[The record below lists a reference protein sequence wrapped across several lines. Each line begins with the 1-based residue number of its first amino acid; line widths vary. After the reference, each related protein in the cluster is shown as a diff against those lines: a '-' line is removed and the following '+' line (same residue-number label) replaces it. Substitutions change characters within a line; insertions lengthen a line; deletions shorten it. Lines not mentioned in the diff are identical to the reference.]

1 MKVNKKIAI
10 EHLGRVEGHG
20 GIHVEIEN
28 GQITKVNMDIYEG
41 SRFYEELILGK
52 HYEEVAGIICRVCAI
67 CSADHLLAS
76 QMATEKAFGVQVS
89 RQTYLLRGLL
99 LHGSMIES
107 HALHV
112 YALALPDLL
121 GFDGVLSMATKYPT
135 EVSIALGLK
144 KLGNTV
150 QELVGGRAVHPINPV
165 IGGFGLVPTR
175 QQLIDLKAQL
185 EKGLED
191 ALKTVNLYE
200 SLLPLPDF
208 ADSPTVFTAL
218 EPREPRYSY
227 LGDIIQTSLGDRFPV
242 EDYRKVCH
250 ERVVSHSTAKQSL
263 FSDKPFMTG
272 ALARLNLNHRY
283 IKGIAKEVQKRL
295 LPELPSTNILH
306 NNTAQLIELI
316 HSLERSIILIDHLL
330 EEGIQPEEPV
340 KIEPRA
346 GRGVGALEVP
356 RGTLFHAYEYD
367 ENGILVDADVITPTA
382 QNLANAEKDLRTAV
396 ENLMSA
402 DEPEIRLS
410 LEMVARAYDP
420 CISCAVHLVEVD
432 FK

>member
-28 GQITKVNMDIYEG
+28 GKITKVNMDIYEG
-41 SRFYEELILGK
+41 SRFYEELIVGK
-52 HYEEVAGIICRVCAI
+52 HYEEVAGIISRICAI

-121 GFDGVLSMATKYPT
+121 GFDGVISMASKYPK
-135 EVSIALGLK
+135 EVSIALSLK

-150 QELVGGRAVHPINPV
+150 QELIGGRAVHAINPI
-165 IGGFGLVPTR
+165 IGGFGVVPTS

-185 EKGLED
+185 QKGLED
-191 ALKTVNLYE
+191 ALLTVDLYE
-200 SLLPLPDF
+200 TLLPLPDF
-208 ADSPTVFTAL
+208 ADSPTVYTAL

-227 LGDIIQTSLGDRFPV
+227 LGDVIQTSLGDRFPV
-242 EDYRKVCH
+242 EEYRKVCH

-263 FSDKPFMTG
+263 FADKPFMTG
-272 ALARLNLNHRY
+272 ALARLNLNHKH
-283 IKGIAKEVQKRL
+283 IKGIAKEVQERL
-295 LPELPSTNILH
+295 LPDLPNTNILH

-316 HSLERSIILIDHLL
+316 HSIERSIILIDHLL
-330 EEGIQPEEPV
+330 EEGIRKEEPV
-340 KIEPRA
+340 SVEPKA

-356 RGTLFHAYEYD
+356 RCTLYHSYEYD
-367 ENGILVDADVITPTA
+367 ENGYLIDADVITPTA
-382 QNLANAEKDLRTAV
+382 QNLANSEKDLRTAV
-396 ENLMSA
+396 ENLMES
-402 DEPEIRLS
+402 EEEKLRLS

-420 CISCAVHLVEVD
+420 CISCAVHLVEVTL
-432 FK
+432 K

>member
-1 MKVNKKIAI
+1 MKINKKISI

-28 GQITKVNMDIYEG
+28 GKITKVNMDIYEG
-41 SRFYEELILGK
+41 SRFYEELIVGK
-52 HYEEVAGIICRVCAI
+52 HYEEVAGIVSRICAI

-76 QMATEKAFGVQVS
+76 QMATEKAFGVEVS

-121 GFDGVLSMATKYPT
+121 GFDGVISMAAKYPR
-135 EVSIALGLK
+135 EVSIALSLK
-144 KLGNTV
+144 KLGNTI
-150 QELVGGRAVHPINPV
+150 QELIGGRAIHAINPV
-165 IGGFGLVPTR
+165 LGGFGVVPTP
-175 QQLIDLKAQL
+175 QQLRDLKEQL
-185 EKGLED
+185 QKGLED
-191 ALKTVNLYE
+191 ALLTVDLYE

-208 ADSPTVFTAL
+208 ADSPTIYTAL

-263 FSDKPFMTG
+263 FANKPFMTG
-272 ALARLNLNHRY
+272 ALARLNLNHKH
-283 IKGIAKEVQKRL
+283 IKGKAREVMERL
-295 LPELPSTNILH
+295 LPNLPTTNILH

-316 HSLERSIILIDHLL
+316 HSIERALVLIDYLL
-330 EEGIQPEEPV
+330 EEGIRPEPPV
-340 KIEPRA
+340 KIVPRA
-346 GRGVGALEVP
+346 GRGVGAIEVP
-356 RGTLFHAYEYD
+356 RGTLYHAYEYD
-367 ENGILVDADVITPTA
+367 ENGILIEADVITPTA

-396 ENLMSA
+396 ENLMNA
-402 DEPEIRLS
+402 EEEQLRLS

-420 CISCAVHLVEVD
+420 CISCAVHLVD
-432 FK
+432 LTIK

>member
-1 MKVNKKIAI
+1 MKINKKIAI
-10 EHLGRVEGHG
+10 DHLGRVEGHG

-28 GQITKVNMDIYEG
+28 GAISKVNMDIYEG
-41 SRFYEELILGK
+41 SRFYEELLVGK
-52 HYEEVAGIICRVCAI
+52 HYEEVAGIVSRICAI

-121 GFDGVLSMATKYPT
+121 GFDGVISMASQYPR
-135 EVSIALGLK
+135 EVSIALSLK
-144 KLGNTV
+144 KLGNTI
-150 QELVGGRAVHPINPV
+150 QELIGGRAVHPINPI

-175 QQLIDLKAQL
+175 QQLIDLKSQI

-191 ALKTVNLYE
+191 ALVTVDVYE
-200 SLLPLPDF
+200 KLLPLPDF
-208 ADSPTVFTAL
+208 ATTPTVYTAL
-218 EPREPRYSY
+218 EPRELRYSY
-227 LGDIIQTSLGDRFPV
+227 LGDVIQTSLGDKFPV

-250 ERVVSHSTAKQSL
+250 ERVVSHSHAKQSL
-263 FSDKPFMTG
+263 FANEPFMTG
-272 ALARLNLNHRY
+272 SLARLNLNYQHIR
-283 IKGIAKEVQKRL
+283 GAAQDVQKRL
-295 LPELPSTNILH
+295 LPNMPETNILH

-316 HSLERSIILIDHLL
+316 HSLERAIILIDQLL
-330 EEGIQPEEPV
+330 EEGVEQEAPIRITP
-340 KIEPRA
+340 KA
-346 GRGVGALEVP
+346 GKGVGAIEVP
-356 RGTLFHAYEYD
+356 RGTLYHSYEYD
-367 ENGILVDADVITPTA
+367 DNGILVEADVITPTA
-382 QNLANAEKDLRTAV
+382 QNLANTEKDLRTAV
-396 ENLMSA
+396 ENSMKL
-402 DEPEIRLS
+402 PEEKLRLN

-420 CISCAVHLVEVD
+420 CISCAVHLVEIE

>member
-1 MKVNKKIAI
+1 MKINKKIAI

-20 GIHVEIEN
+20 GIHVEIE
-28 GQITKVNMDIYEG
+28 GGKITKVNMDIYEG
-41 SRFYEELILGK
+41 SRFYEELIVGK
-52 HYEEVAGIICRVCAI
+52 HYEEVAGIVSRICAI

-76 QMATEKAFGVQVS
+76 QMATEKAFGVEVS

-121 GFDGVLSMATKYPT
+121 GFDGVLAMASQYPR

-144 KLGNTV
+144 KLGNTI
-150 QELVGGRAVHPINPV
+150 QEIVGGRAIHAINPV
-165 IGGFGLVPTR
+165 LGGFGLVPTT
-175 QQLIDLKAQL
+175 QQLIELKEQL
-185 EKGLED
+185 QKGLDD
-191 ALKTVNLYE
+191 ALLTVDLYE

-208 ADSPTVFTAL
+208 ADSPTVYTAL

-263 FSDKPFMTG
+263 FANKPFMTG
-272 ALARLNLNHRY
+272 SLARLNLNHQQIRG
-283 IKGIAKEVQKRL
+283 KAREVMERL
-295 LPELPSTNILH
+295 LPELPTTNILH

-316 HSLERSIILIDHLL
+316 HSIERSLVLIDYLL
-330 EEGIQPEEPV
+330 EEGIKQEDPV

-346 GRGVGALEVP
+346 GRGVGAIEVP
-356 RGTLFHAYEYD
+356 RGTLFHAYTYD
-367 ENGILVDADVITPTA
+367 ETGHIVDADVITPTA

-396 ENLMSA
+396 EHLMAA
-402 DEPEIRLS
+402 DEEQLRLS

-420 CISCAVHLVEVD
+420 CISCAVHLVD
-432 FK
+432 LTIK